1 MVIYAISDL
10 EGFHPSELIP
20 NFKDI
25 ISKDEVIIC
34 GDVLDSTMIS
44 KPKHID
50 NKSNNLRTLCD
61 IVTKPNLRLTF
72 GNRDLNKMKVLPLT
86 ILTTTDKTS
95 SWLIDN
101 FNNGTIKLD
110 FLVAYTELKKI
121 THLEWVHKMSNWYP
135 FWGGKIGE
143 KIEYWKNDNEPSQY
157 GFFEKRFR
165 KIFGDDTIEGTMSAV
180 NLLET
185 IPKELKLYNSENNDF
200 NAFVVLAVFRA
211 MLQKINIQNTSKAVN
226 KSYSNLTTFLNSENY
241 TKVTQLKL
249 NQSMFRG
256 LLYNMFLDPKNN
268 MIIQKCDCPKCCRLD
283 SCECPIDN
291 NMYLFSHGGVSN
303 NIILENTL
311 VQLEDAL
318 KKSTKLKEKLTN
330 AQNISQLGGYYIKQ
344 ENEKLE
350 PHKIDTKIKS
360 FNEKMKQTISAIFGE
375 NHTEKKVPSDNML
388 LLLIASATFDCKS
401 YIGKIKGDLSM
412 CISLDKSS
420 DILST
425 MTGIRKLRQERNMFY
440 KKGNLFNIFGHNPNG
455 FFSTIDLFEN
465 GDSKTYL
472 INLDTSNTF
481 LTTEAN
487 AKSSSYLKIDGSN
500 VSIHSNVN
508 IKAKEDEI
516 LVNENPIELLKSSDE
531 SVDAKIIS
539 FTNKGTRDSFI
550 KGELSNILID
560 NQLNKLNEHIKLIG
574 ENKNIF
580 YHGFT
585 TKDGKKYILL
595 TYHNLINFQKC
606 LVILSEDDFK
616 RIFSDTKKGGA
627 YLHKYLKYKQK
638 YISLKNQLEL

>member
-20 NFKDI
+20 DFKKI
-25 ISKDEVIIC
+25 ILKDEVIIC

-50 NKSNNLRTLCD
+50 NKSNNLRTLYD

-86 ILTTTDKTS
+86 ILKQKTDPKQSNYNITK
-95 SWLIDN
+95 
-101 FNNGTIKLD
+101 FNNGELD
-110 FLVAYTELKKI
+110 LNLKSYTELNKD
-121 THLEWVHKMSNWYP
+121 LEWVHKMSNWYP

-211 MLQKINIQNTSKAVN
+211 MLQKVIIQNTEAAV
-226 KSYSNLTTFLNSENY
+226 KSYYSDLINY
-241 TKVTQLKL
+241 LSKPTKVL
-249 NQSMFRG
+249 NQSIFRG
-256 LLYNMFLDPKNN
+256 LLYNMFTNPKNN
-268 MIIQKCDCPKCCRLD
+268 MIIQKCDCHECCILD
-283 SCECPIDN
+283 SCECPIDK

-311 VQLEDAL
+311 VKLEKAL
-318 KKSTKLKEKLTN
+318 NDSTQLKEKLTN

-344 ENEKLE
+344 ENAKLE
-350 PHKIDTKIKS
+350 PHQIDTKIKS
-360 FNEKMKQTISAIFGE
+360 FNEKMKQTISAIFDE
-375 NHTEKKVPSDNML
+375 DHTKQLVPSDNML
-388 LLLIASATFDCKS
+388 LLLIASALFDCKS

-412 CISLDKSS
+412 CEKLDKSS

-425 MTGIRKLRQERNMFY
+425 MSGIRKLRQERNMFY
-440 KKGNLFNIFGHNPNG
+440 KKGNLYNIFGHNPNG
-455 FFSTIDLFEN
+455 FSSTIDLFEN

-516 LVNENPIELLKSSDE
+516 LVNVNPIELLKSSDK

-539 FTNKGTRDSFI
+539 FTNEGTRDSFI
-550 KGELSNILID
+550 KGGLSNILID
-560 NQLNKLNEHIKLIG
+560 NQLNQLNEHIKLIG
-574 ENKNIF
+574 ENENIF

-585 TKDGKKYILL
+585 TKDRKKYILL
-595 TYHNLINFQKC
+595 TYHKLINFQKC

-616 RIFSDTKKGGA
+616 RIFPQKGGKW
-627 YLHKYLKYKQK
+627 LNKYLKYKQK